1 MEKINENNDE
11 KEKID
16 NNVNT
21 NDSES
26 IYGKEQQENNVEKE
40 KIKLNKKPAL
50 NKNNSKGNK
59 PKLSITDFNVSQT
72 LGRGA
77 YAKVVKGDHKGK
89 SYAIK
94 VIDKKFIEKYEKIHE
109 VHTEKQILSSI
120 SHPNIIKMHFTFQD
134 SKNLYFVLDY
144 CSNKDFSDFLKTR
157 VILSKEL
164 AQYYTAEIVYVLD
177 YLRKN
182 GISHRDL
189 KPENIMLDEKM
200 KIKIVSIILNN
211 IILFKTNIK
220 QIDFATATK
229 KGYIFDRKKNK
240 FVIIEDFEQEQE
252 NQEDIVYSLV
262 GTAEYVSPEALKSRD
277 QKVDHF
283 TKDLWAL
290 GCMVYRF
297 FEGMT
302 PFRERSEKETFDK
315 ILNQEELQF
324 SNRTPSVAQDLIVKL
339 LDKTPEK
346 RIGFEDFDDL
356 KNHPFFKGIYFDK
369 MDTIIPPDESVIQVL
384 TNPLILKKSNSMAK
398 LNIINSKLKDMKIEE
413 DEEMEENMVNYKKR
427 PNNNNNHSKT
437 HFKRGNERCVKSYP
451 NNKSIEDE
459 DDEYGGLGGD
469 KSIKSKK
476 NEGIKHKNTFS
487 ESNTYS
493 AEYEEIKYNLRR
505 STLKTRK
512 TKVDKSLKKYSE
524 NLKEVLVLECKKIFL
539 NYNKYSLLQLLLI
552 KKVPGCIGIV
562 EL

>member
-11 KEKID
+11 KEKIN

-50 NKNNSKGNK
+50 SKSNSKGNK
-59 PKLSITDFNVSQT
+59 PKLSITDFSVSQT

-77 YAKVVKGDHKGK
+77 YAKVVKGEHKGK

-211 IILFKTNIK
+211 IILFILLNRSILQLQLKKVIFLTVRKTN
-220 QIDFATATK
+220 
-229 KGYIFDRKKNK
+229 
-240 FVIIEDFEQEQE
+240 
-252 NQEDIVYSLV
+252 L
-262 GTAEYVSPEALKSRD
+262 L
-277 QKVDHF
+277 
-283 TKDLWAL
+283 LL
-290 GCMVYRF
+290 
-297 FEGMT
+297 
-302 PFRERSEKETFDK
+302 K
-315 ILNQEELQF
+315 ILNR
-324 SNRTPSVAQDLIVKL
+324 NRKIRKKL
-339 LDKTPEK
+339 YT
-346 RIGFEDFDDL
+346 
-356 KNHPFFKGIYFDK
+356 
-369 MDTIIPPDESVIQVL
+369 V
-384 TNPLILKKSNSMAK
+384 
-398 LNIINSKLKDMKIEE
+398 
-413 DEEMEENMVNYKKR
+413 
-427 PNNNNNHSKT
+427 
-437 HFKRGNERCVKSYP
+437 
-451 NNKSIEDE
+451 
-459 DDEYGGLGGD
+459 
-469 KSIKSKK
+469 
-476 NEGIKHKNTFS
+476 
-487 ESNTYS
+487 
-493 AEYEEIKYNLRR
+493 
-505 STLKTRK
+505 
-512 TKVDKSLKKYSE
+512 
-524 NLKEVLVLECKKIFL
+524 
-539 NYNKYSLLQLLLI
+539 
-552 KKVPGCIGIV
+552 
-562 EL
+562 